1 MQRMTRDADLRSIQD
16 ELSAF
21 ARRTRGRTQTLHPDL
36 SFVAY
41 TLLTHIRAT
50 GGCRATDLSRH
61 YGLDKSTV
69 SRQVADLQER
79 GLVRRV
85 VDPAD
90 GRIQTLE
97 LTDAGQARLQ
107 AADETLL
114 GLLRERVAGWP
125 PDDVAR
131 FAQLLERFNGD

>member
-1 MQRMTRDADLRSIQD
+1 MDRDDDLRTIQD

-41 TLLTHIRAT
+41 TLLTHVRAT
-50 GGCRATDLSRH
+50 DRCRATDLSRH

-69 SRQVADLQER
+69 SRQVAALEERDL
-79 GLVRRV
+79 LRRV

-97 LTDAGQARLQ
+97 LTPAGEARLRDAD
-107 AADETLL
+107 AALL

-125 PDDVAR
+125 ADDVAR
-131 FAQLLERFNGD
+131 FAELLERFNGAP